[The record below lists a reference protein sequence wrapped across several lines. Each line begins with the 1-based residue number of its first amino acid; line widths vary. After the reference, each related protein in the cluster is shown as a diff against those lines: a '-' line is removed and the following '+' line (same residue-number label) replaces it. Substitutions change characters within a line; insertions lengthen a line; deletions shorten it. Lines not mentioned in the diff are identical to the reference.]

1 MSELETAKKRA
12 MYLLGGKDYSRRGLY
27 EKLREHYSPESC
39 EKAVAQMVEY
49 GYLDDDR
56 YAKRLAKQYIE
67 GKKYGK
73 RRAALM
79 LSQKGLERET
89 IEEALSLYSQD
100 EMTEELADLIG
111 QKYLGHLLVEGL
123 EGRKETQKVIAALAR
138 RGYGYGEIQSAI
150 SLALERAEEDEEED
164 F

>member
-12 MYLLGGKDYSRRGLY
+12 MYLLGGRDYSRRALY
-27 EKLREHYSPESC
+27 DKLREHYSPESC
-39 EKAVAQMVEY
+39 EKAVAQMCEY
-49 GYLDDDR
+49 GYLDDER
-56 YAKRLAKQYIE
+56 YAKRLARQYIE
-67 GKKYGK
+67 GRKYGK

-89 IEEALSLYSQD
+89 IEEALSLYSAD
-100 EMTEELADLIG
+100 EMTEELAELIEK
-111 QKYLGHLLVEGL
+111 KYLDRLFGEGL

-150 SLALERAEEDEEED
+150 SLVQERAEEEED

>member
-12 MYLLGGKDYSRRGLY
+12 MYLLGGKDYSRRALY
-27 EKLREHYSPESC
+27 DKLREHYSPESC
-39 EKAVAQMVEY
+39 EKAVAQMCEY
-49 GYLDDDR
+49 GYLDDAR
-56 YAKRLAKQYIE
+56 YAKRLARQYIE

-89 IEEALSLYSQD
+89 IEEALSLYSAD
-100 EMTEELADLIG
+100 EMTEELADLIEK
-111 QKYLGHLLVEGL
+111 KYLDRLFGEGL
-123 EGRKETQKVIAALAR
+123 EGRKEAQKVIAALAR

-150 SLALERAEEDEEED
+150 ALVRERAEED

>member
-12 MYLLGGKDYSRRGLY
+12 MYLLGGKDYSRRALY
-27 EKLREHYSPESC
+27 DKLREHYSPESC
-39 EKAVAQMVEY
+39 EKAVAQMCEY
-49 GYLDDDR
+49 GYLDDER
-56 YAKRLAKQYIE
+56 YAKRLARQYIE

-89 IEEALSLYSQD
+89 IEEALSLYSAD
-100 EMTEELADLIG
+100 EITEELADLIEK
-111 QKYLGHLLVEGL
+111 KYLDRLFGEEL
-123 EGRKETQKVIAALAR
+123 EGRKETRKVIAALAR

-150 SLALERAEEDEEED
+150 ALVRERAEEE